1 MMVQNGY
8 GNMWTPA
15 QPVQA
20 AVADTKLPTDTV
32 SVSTQ
37 PRAQET
43 AQTRTETQ
51 TQERVNARDQASAS
65 NASSASDAIEQ
76 YKRTGQLS
84 VYA

>member
-1 MMVQNGY
+1 MIQNGY

-20 AVADTKLPTDTV
+20 AVSDTKLPTDKV

-43 AQTRTETQ
+43 AQAKTETQ
-51 TQERVNARDQASAS
+51 TQERVNARDQAQAS
-65 NASSASDAIEQ
+65 NASSAIDAIEQ
-76 YKRTGQLS
+76 YKRTGHLS
-84 VYA
+84 VFA